1 VPADRRSRDP
11 KSCRIITMDNATHL
25 GSAGPV
31 LVTGATGYVGGK
43 LVPRLL
49 QEGYCVRVFVRDP
62 GKLRAK
68 SWKSEVE
75 FFEGDVLEPSTLVPA
90 LSGVEI
96 AYYLVHSITSGENFA
111 ERDMTAARSF
121 GDAVRQASVK
131 RVIYLGG
138 LGDPETNLSMH
149 LRSRQETADILRQN
163 GVCLTEFRAAVIVG
177 AGSISFEMIRYL
189 TERIPV
195 MICPRWVRSKVQPI
209 AIGDV
214 IEYLVSAVQN
224 PDSAGQ
230 IIEIGGTDVLTYGD
244 MMKLYARVRG
254 LRRRLIN
261 VPVLTPRL
269 SSYWVHWVTPVPAAF
284 ARPLI
289 EGLRNEV
296 VVRDSKSSELFPN
309 IKPSTY
315 EHAVRS
321 ALSQLV
327 PDEFEEVVDSGPADF
342 KTIHNGMI
350 IEVKRRPVRSKASS
364 VYRTFVDMGGPN
376 KWPCNWAW
384 QLRALLDRIIGGVG
398 MRKGRPDP
406 EEIKVGDTLDFFRIE
421 KIKPGRMIRLKAEMK
436 LPGEGWLQ
444 FEVIPRGEDRAQLVQ
459 TVFFAPKGLPGI
471 VYWYLLYPV
480 HWLIFGK
487 MINTLVKRSEQI
499 KPDDVVC
506 L

>member
-1 VPADRRSRDP
+1 
-11 KSCRIITMDNATHL
+11 MDNATHL
-25 GSAGPV
+25 GSVGPV
-31 LVTGATGYVGGK
+31 LVTGATGYIGGK

-49 QEGYCVRVFVRDP
+49 QEGYRVRVLVRDP
-62 GKLRAK
+62 EKLRAK

-75 FFEGDVLEPSTLVPA
+75 VFIGDVLEPSTLLPA
-90 LSGVEI
+90 LSDVEL
-96 AYYLVHSITSGENFA
+96 AYYLVHSIAGGKSFA
-111 ERDMTAARSF
+111 EQDLAAARNF
-121 GDAVRQASVK
+121 GEAAGQAKIK

-138 LGDPETNLSMH
+138 LGDPETNLSRH
-149 LRSRQETADILRQN
+149 LRSRQETADILRRS
-163 GVCLTEFRAAVIVG
+163 GVCVTEFRAAIVVG
-177 AGSISFEMIRYL
+177 AGSISFEMVRYL
-189 TERIPV
+189 TERIPL
-195 MICPRWVRSKVQPI
+195 MICPRWVISRVQPI
-209 AIGDV
+209 SIDDV
-214 IEYLVSAVQN
+214 IEYLVASVQN
-224 PDSAGQ
+224 SDSAGQ
-230 IIEIGGTDVLTYGD
+230 IIEIGGADILTYGD
-244 MMKLYARVRG
+244 MMKLYAHIRG

-296 VVRDSKSSELFPN
+296 VVRDSKASELFPN

-327 PDEFEEVVDSGPADF
+327 PDKFEEFADSGPADF
-342 KTIHNGMI
+342 RTIHNGMI
-350 IEVKRRPVRSKASS
+350 IEVKRRPVCSKASS
-364 VYRTFVDMGGPN
+364 VYRTFIDMGGPN

-384 QLRALLDRIIGGVG
+384 RLRALLDRIIGGVG
-398 MRKGRPDP
+398 MRKGRPDT
-406 EEIKVGDTLDFFRIE
+406 ETIKIGETLDFFRIV

-444 FEVIPRGEDRAQLVQ
+444 FEVIPRGEDQAQLVQ
-459 TVFFAPKGLPGI
+459 TVFFASKGLPGI
-471 VYWYLLYPV
+471 IYWYLLYPF

-487 MINTLVKRSEQI
+487 MISMLVKRSEQI